1 MEHHEF
7 MRLNFTKMHGIG
19 NDFIVINNLND
30 VFNEN
35 SINVPKLANR
45 HTGIGFDQLLIVESS
60 EREDIDFKYRIY
72 NADGQEVQQCGNG
85 ARCFALYVL
94 KKGLTSKKI
103 LNIETLNGDIEL
115 TIIDATSV
123 TVNMGKPEFTL
134 SKIPAK
140 FDKQEKSYT
149 INESARAG
157 SILRF
162 PMGVLSM
169 GNPHA
174 VILMN
179 NINYPTYG
187 FTIDSLQI
195 DKLAQEITDSGYF
208 PEGVN
213 VGFMHFNSPNDIS
226 LRVFE
231 RGVGETQACG
241 TGACAAVVHGVES
254 DFLDNNVRV
263 SLPGGQLDINYEKGS
278 DVFMTGPAEFVFE
291 GSIEV

>member
-1 MEHHEF
+1 
-7 MRLNFTKMHGIG
+7 MRLDFTKMHGLG

-35 SINVPKLANR
+35 LINIPKLANR

-60 EREDIDFKYRIY
+60 ERADIDFKYRIY

-85 ARCFALYVL
+85 ARCFALYVFE
-94 KKGLTSKKI
+94 KELTSKRK
-103 LNIETLNGDIEL
+103 LNVETLNGDIEL
-115 TIIDATSV
+115 TINDATSV
-123 TVNMGKPEFTL
+123 TVNMGRPEFTL

-140 FDKQEKSYT
+140 FDKQEKTYT
-149 INESARAG
+149 INE
-157 SILRF
+157 I

-179 NINYPTYG
+179 NIDDPTYS
-187 FTIDSLQI
+187 FPIDSFQI
-195 DKLAQEITDSGYF
+195 DKWAQKITDSGYF

-241 TGACAAVVHGVES
+241 TGACAAVVYGVES